1 MIPISDTSH
10 NRYGGPALVTIALIV
25 VNVLVWLY
33 QASLSDRDQTLLV
46 YRFAM
51 VPAELLTGLDV
62 PPTSPW
68 GLPSTMLTSMFM
80 HGGWSHIIGN
90 MAYLWVF
97 GDNIEHTLGKPAY
110 LVFYLA
116 CGAAAAV
123 AHLWSDPLSNV
134 PTLGASGAIS
144 GVLGAYLLLYP
155 TNGVNCLVIFGFFIR
170 TVTLPA
176 MIVLGFWIVLQLF
189 NGLLAPTIEG
199 GGVAYWA
206 HIGGFAAGMLLAVP
220 IRLLR
225 RPEQQ
230 PYRW

>member
-10 NRYGGPALVTIALIV
+10 SRQSGPALVTVALII
-25 VNVLVWLY
+25 VNVLVFLY
-33 QASLSDRDQTLLV
+33 QVTLSERDQSTFV
-46 YRFAM
+46 YQFALI
-51 VPAELLTGLDV
+51 PSEILTGADR

-68 GLPSTMLTSMFM
+68 GLPSTLLTSMFM

-110 LVFYLA
+110 LVFYLV
-116 CGAAAAV
+116 CGLAAAA
-123 AHLWSDPLSNV
+123 AHLSQDALSNI

-170 TVTLPA
+170 TITLPA
-176 MIVLGFWIVLQLF
+176 VIVLGFWIVLQLF
-189 NGLLAPTIEG
+189 NGLMAPNIEG

-206 HIGGFAAGMLLAVP
+206 HIGGFVAGMVLAIP

-225 RPEQQ
+225 RSERES
-230 PYRW
+230 YRW